1 MPSRPL
7 LLSPASQGEAVD
19 GSDQR
24 LDERAAHQA
33 REAAAVGVQALP
45 TLADRLEVG
54 AGAED
59 LGVGGGDDSDPEVVV
74 PVRGGEGVSE

>member
-7 LLSPASQGEAVD
+7 LFSPAGQGEAID

-33 REAAAVGVQALP
+33 REAATVGVKALP
-45 TLADRLEVG
+45 ALTDRLEVG

-59 LGVGGGDDSDPEVVV
+59 LGVGGGDDPDPEVVV
-74 PVRGGEGVSE
+74 AMGGE